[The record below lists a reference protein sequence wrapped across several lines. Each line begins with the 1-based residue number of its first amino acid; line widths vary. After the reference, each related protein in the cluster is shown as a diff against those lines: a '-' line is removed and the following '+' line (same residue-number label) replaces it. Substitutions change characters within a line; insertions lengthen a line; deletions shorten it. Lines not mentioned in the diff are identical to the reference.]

1 LSKELKNITTKISM
15 LNIIEQRQVAIVVLA
30 SVLSDESLK
39 EVLDIIDYKG

>member
-39 EVLDIIDYKG
+39 EVLDTIDYKG